1 MKAKI
6 KAGDEVVVLAG
17 NAKGARAKV
26 LQVLPAAQRV
36 LLENVNKRKHFERKS
51 EQNPE
56 GLIIEREAPI
66 HLSNV
71 MAAATYDSRKN
82 RKPQAAS

>member
-6 KAGDEVVVLAG
+6 KAGDEIVVIAG
-17 NAKGARAKV
+17 NAKGTRAKV
-26 LQVLPAAQRV
+26 LQVQPVAQRV
-36 LLENVNKRKHFERKS
+36 LVEGVNKRKHFEKKS

-56 GLIIEREAPI
+56 GAIVEREVAI

-71 MAAATYDSRKN
+71 MAAGKYDARRSK
-82 RKPQAAS
+82 KKAS